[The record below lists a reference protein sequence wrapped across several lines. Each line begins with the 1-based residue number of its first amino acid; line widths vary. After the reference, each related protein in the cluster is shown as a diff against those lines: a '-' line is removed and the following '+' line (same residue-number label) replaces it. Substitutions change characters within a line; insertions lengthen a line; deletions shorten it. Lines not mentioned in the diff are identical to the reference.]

1 MNNRL
6 HTITTIIA
14 LTLTGIVS
22 QKTADAQ
29 SLDFGDGKLKVE
41 AGINIGPSF
50 FLGDLGGNR
59 GTGTRFVKDVNLPL
73 TKLMVGAFVAVHPNE
88 WLGIR
93 AAIQYGKLEGKDAV
107 IDTKGRPELYRKQ
120 RNLDFRTN
128 LFEAY
133 VAAEIYPLS
142 LIFGE
147 ESGYQPR
154 LLPYGV
160 IGVGM
165 YHYNPQG
172 SLTDVNGNKSWYY
185 LKPLHLEGQGF
196 DEYPDRKEYNLNQI
210 NIPMGVGV
218 KYLVSEK
225 VNISFEVLLR
235 KSFNDYVDD
244 VSTTY
249 IDPALFDKYL
259 SPQDALIARQIAD
272 KVDPIVNT
280 NLTRNSPG
288 VQRGNPNQNDSWFT
302 TFIKLGI
309 NLGATHDKSQIKRL
323 RCPVRF

>member
-6 HTITTIIA
+6 HTIITIIA

-22 QKTADAQ
+22 QKSTNAQ
-29 SLDFGDGKLKVE
+29 SRGFGDGKLKVE

-50 FLGDLGGNR
+50 FLGDLGGNK
-59 GTGTRFVKDVNLPL
+59 GTGTRFVKDVNLSL
-73 TKLMVGAFVAVHPNE
+73 TKVTIGAFITVHPNE

-93 AAIQYGKLEGKDAV
+93 TAVQYGKLEGKDAI

-133 VAAEIYPLS
+133 VAAEVYPLS

-196 DEYPDRKEYNLNQI
+196 DEYPDRKEYDLTQI

-225 VNISFEVLLR
+225 VNISFEILLR

-259 SPQDALIARQIAD
+259 SPQDALIARQISD
-272 KVDPIVNT
+272 KVNPIVNT
-280 NLTRNSPG
+280 NLTRNTPG

-309 NLGATHDKSQIKRL
+309 NLGASSDRSQIKRL
-323 RCPVRF
+323 RCPARF